1 MVVCLTFESSSCPWL
16 QSHNCHRI
24 KILGDCYYCVSG
36 LLGEGPAEEI
46 HADNCVNMGLAMV
59 EAIR

>member
-1 MVVCLTFESSSCPWL
+1 MSLTFFPWL

-46 HADNCVNMGLAMV
+46 HADNCVSMGLAMV